1 MQGGALLQLR
11 KGQLNCGAE
20 LGSMLVDAYTTDITP
35 ANEEAVQRVINIMEA
50 FPNEARLED
59 EDPPIERCTKVA
71 SGAVKWL
78 KK

>member
-20 LGSMLVDAYTTDITP
+20 LGTMLVDAYTTDAVP
-35 ANEEAVQRVINIMEA
+35 GSEEAVGRVLNIMDA

-71 SGAVKWL
+71 SAAVKWL